1 LFPQVVP
8 YDLKLKNKLRST
20 SIKNILLLPLP
31 IFHQHYKRNAMSTI
45 TPSELLGSAGKWWAY
60 LLLGAVLIAAGVWMF
75 AYHEDT
81 LLSINRV
88 LCYLLLGL
96 GVWQII
102 TVYIGH
108 DREPNAWWKFIVG
121 AVEIIIGSSILV
133 IPGLPLHIV
142 MLLLGGWLFFRG
154 LFLLYF
160 SFRLNGLDGQSWIWL
175 LAGGILV
182 CLLGVCV
189 LLDPTEKL
197 TRYFWTALGAL
208 VAGAYHL
215 MLAFQLRNIARLAKK
230 QR

>member
-1 LFPQVVP
+1 
-8 YDLKLKNKLRST
+8 
-20 SIKNILLLPLP
+20 
-31 IFHQHYKRNAMSTI
+31 MSTI

-60 LLLGAVLIAAGVWMF
+60 LILGAVLLTAGVWMF

-81 LLSINRV
+81 LLAINRM

-102 TVYIGH
+102 TVYTGP
-108 DREPNAWWKFIVG
+108 DREPNAWWKFLVG

-133 IPGLPLHIV
+133 IPGLPLHIA

-160 SFRLNGLDGQSWIWL
+160 SFRLNALDGQSWIWL

-182 CLLGVCV
+182 CILGICV
-189 LLDPTEKL
+189 VLDPTEKF
-197 TRYFWTALGAL
+197 TRYFWTALGAI
-208 VAGAYHL
+208 VAGMYHL
-215 MLAFQLRNIARLAKK
+215 MLAFQLRGITRLVKT